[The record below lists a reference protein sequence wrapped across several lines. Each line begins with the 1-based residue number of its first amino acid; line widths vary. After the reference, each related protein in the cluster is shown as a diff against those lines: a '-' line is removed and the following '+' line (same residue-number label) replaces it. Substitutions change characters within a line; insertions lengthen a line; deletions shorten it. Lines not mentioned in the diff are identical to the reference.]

1 VRSIILGR
9 ASDGFRDGQVAEM
22 LDLKPEQVLAVGK
35 YKKTV
40 AARSLLC
47 FWATSELG
55 ISQNELGQKLKIS
68 QPAVSLSV
76 KRLRAIGYTPQL
88 LVKSLTVTYK
98 LMYESPR

>member
-1 VRSIILGR
+1 
-9 ASDGFRDGQVAEM
+9 

-55 ISQNELGQKLKIS
+55 ISQSELGQKLKNS

-76 KRLRAIGYTPQL
+76 KRLRAIGYTLQL

-98 LMYESPR
+98 LMYVPKAVPVPW